1 MLGISPVANGRT
13 ITLRKA
19 RAFRCERVAD
29 IPLEGMSPDSG
40 IESESMNRQLFTKMQ
55 GVILSCVL
63 LLATPLFAGD
73 NSDVIVM
80 KNGDRF
86 TGEIKGLSG
95 GVLYISVQSIL
106 GTSQVQWSKVAHL
119 KSKRLFLVKTE
130 DGVVYTGLL
139 NTTHAPKDQHME
151 ITVADT
157 SGKAVIESS
166 HVVEME
172 MTSAKFLQRF
182 NGNINTGVIYSKGNQ
197 STQYSLGS
205 QIGYPRERWAA
216 GASLNSSLSAST
228 GATASTRNQLDF
240 DVYHLMRWN
249 NWFYEGL
256 GGILQSTEQGIVH
269 QTTFGGGV
277 GRYMKNTNAA
287 RISMLAG
294 LSGQN
299 TAYQQRIV
307 SQNLAAGLVAAN
319 LEFFRFDKTNGS
331 VKAVL
336 MPGISDPSRVK
347 FNLNATYYIKLT
359 GNLSWNISVYDNWDS
374 RPPNGLSG
382 SDYGSSSGL
391 SWTFGNKW
399 RTDNSTQ

>member
-1 MLGISPVANGRT
+1 MMLEMDGDNG
-13 ITLRKA
+13 
-19 RAFRCERVAD
+19 
-29 IPLEGMSPDSG
+29 
-40 IESESMNRQLFTKMQ
+40 MNRRSVMTMQ
-55 GVILSCVL
+55 GVILCCVL
-63 LLATPLFAGD
+63 FLVTPLFAAD

-106 GTSQVQWSKVAHL
+106 GTSQVQWAKVAHL
-119 KSKRLFLVKTE
+119 ESKRLFLVKTE
-130 DGVVYTGLL
+130 VGAVYTGSL
-139 NTTHAPKDQHME
+139 NTTRAPGNQPME
-151 ITVADT
+151 IAVTES
-157 SGKAVIESS
+157 SGKAVVESS
-166 HVVEME
+166 QVVEMA
-172 MTSAKFLQRF
+172 MTSARFFRRF
-182 NGNINTGVIYSKGNQ
+182 NGNINTGVIYSKGNE

-205 QIGYPRERWAA
+205 QIAYPRESWAA

-228 GATASTRNQLDF
+228 GATASTRNQLDL
-240 DVYHLMRWN
+240 DVYRLMRK

-256 GGILQSTEQGIVH
+256 GGILQSSEQGIVH

-277 GRYMKNTNAA
+277 GRYLKNSNVA

-294 LSGQN
+294 FSGQN
-299 TAYQQRIV
+299 TAYQQHIV
-307 SQNLAAGLVAAN
+307 SQNLAAGVVAAN

-331 VKAVL
+331 VKAVV

-359 GNLSWNISVYDNWDS
+359 GNLSWNVSIYDNWDS
-374 RPPNGLSG
+374 RPPPGLSG

-399 RTDNSTQ
+399 RTNNSNE